1 VNQPGC
7 PWVFRLCNALHTFI
21 FSPSTQ
27 EKASLELAPTT
38 LETFSSCDLR
48 RWTMTLT
55 YWLDHTQTHIET
67 HTQPT
72 DYSIRPLKCSAKV
85 LTAPFFGNEILPNTP
100 FTRYRRLSNR
110 LYNRFDNRLYR
121 VNKHPTCCQ
130 AGFTTGLTT
139 VWNEHPLFVQQ
150 CWTNTHCSFNRLYNR
165 FDNRLYIRYSRLS
178 SRLSNA
184 FDNRFKRVWQ
194 PVECL

>member
-1 VNQPGC
+1 
-7 PWVFRLCNALHTFI
+7 
-21 FSPSTQ
+21 
-27 EKASLELAPTT
+27 
-38 LETFSSCDLR
+38 
-48 RWTMTLT
+48 MTLT

-121 VNKHPTCCQ
+121 VNKHPTGCQ
-130 AGFTTGLTT
+130 TLWTTGLTT
-139 VWNEHPLFVQQ
+139 VLNEHSLFVQQ
-150 CWTNTHCSFNRLYNR
+150 CWTNTHCSFNRLYTGLTTGCIYDR
-165 FDNRLYIRYSRLS
+165 AGCQTGGQTRLTTGWMFVSLYTMQPVVKPVWQL
-178 SRLSNA
+178 
-184 FDNRFKRVWQ
+184 VWQ
-194 PVECL
+194 PVWQQVVSCKRGLTDITVKYRGVPLSRYL